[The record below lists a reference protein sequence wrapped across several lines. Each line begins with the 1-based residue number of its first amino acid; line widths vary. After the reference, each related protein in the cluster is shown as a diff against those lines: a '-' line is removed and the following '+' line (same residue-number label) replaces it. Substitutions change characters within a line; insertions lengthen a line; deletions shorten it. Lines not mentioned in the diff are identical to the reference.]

1 MQIPAIVTV
10 LALVA
15 APLQAAPA
23 RGKVEKRAPAPAT
36 DPAVM
41 AQFEVGFSEGQAL
54 FDRGDLL
61 GAARRWI
68 VAAGLLPETTAN
80 RDQRAGIYE
89 YIVDA
94 FVRGIQDGGNLKD
107 LREASAAI
115 DEYCDGYTRAY
126 GTETPLNPKV
136 AAARMELK
144 SRLTAAEEKAAQSSV
159 AVPRPV
165 AVGPVDPLDPLNP
178 LNHGPQP
185 MPEPVPS
192 GKPWKPL
199 VITGAV
205 LSGVGGLA
213 LLGSVYGGVSGIGLT
228 KQYDTDCQK
237 DDPSQTCQDLLT
249 RGRAA
254 NGLAV
259 SGAVLGVL
267 LVGAGV
273 PLLVVGMKRKR
284 SGQQAVVPVVSP
296 TFVGLGLRGRF

>member
-1 MQIPAIVTV
+1 MHAAVPALISV
-10 LALVA
+10 LALIA

-23 RGKVEKRAPAPAT
+23 RGKPGKAEKGATAAPAAAP

-41 AQFEVGFSEGQAL
+41 ARFELGFTEGQAL

-68 VAAGLLPETTAN
+68 AAAELLPETTTH

-94 FVRGIQDGGNLKD
+94 FVRGIQDGGSLQD
-107 LREASAAI
+107 LREAAAAI
-115 DEYCDGYTRAY
+115 DGYCEGYTRAY

-144 SRLTAAEEKAAQSSV
+144 SRLVAAEEKAAQSSV
-159 AVPRPV
+159 ARPRPV
-165 AVGPVDPLDPLNP
+165 EAIEPSGPA
-178 LNHGPQP
+178 P
-185 MPEPVPS
+185 MPAPTPT

-205 LSGVGGLA
+205 LTGVGGLA
-213 LLGSVYGGVSGIGLT
+213 LLAAVYGGVSGIGLT
-228 KQYDTDCQK
+228 RDYDTTCTV
-237 DDPSQTCQDLLT
+237 DDPSTACQDLLT
-249 RGRAA
+249 KGKAA

-273 PLLVVGMKRKR
+273 PLLVVGMKRK
-284 SGQQAVVPVVSP
+284 QQGRTQALRPLLAP
-296 TFVGLGLRGRF
+296 GFVGLGLRGRF

>member
-1 MQIPAIVTV
+1 MHAAVPALLSV
-10 LALVA
+10 LALIA

-23 RGKVEKRAPAPAT
+23 RGKGKAVQGAPAPAAAP

-41 AQFEVGFSEGQAL
+41 AQFELGFTEGQAL

-68 VAAGLLPETTAN
+68 AAAQLLPETTTH

-94 FVRGIQDGGNLKD
+94 FVRGIQDGGSLQD
-107 LREASAAI
+107 LREAAAAI
-115 DEYCDGYTRAY
+115 DAYCEGYTRAY

-144 SRLTAAEEKAAQSSV
+144 SRLAAAEEKAAQSSV
-159 AVPRPV
+159 ARPRPV
-165 AVGPVDPLDPLNP
+165 EAVEASEPVGPA
-178 LNHGPQP
+178 P
-185 MPEPVPS
+185 MPAPMPA
-192 GKPWKPL
+192 GKPWRPL
-199 VITGAV
+199 VISGAV
-205 LSGVGGLA
+205 LTGVGGLA
-213 LLGSVYGGVSGIGLT
+213 LLAAVYGGVSGLGLT
-228 KQYDTDCQK
+228 RDYDTTCAI
-237 DDPSQTCQDLLT
+237 DDPSTTCQDLLT
-249 RGRAA
+249 KGKAA

-284 SGQQAVVPVVSP
+284 HSQAQALQPLLAP
-296 TFVGLGLRGRF
+296 GFVGLGLRGRF

>member
-1 MQIPAIVTV
+1 MHAAVPALVTV
-10 LALVA
+10 LALIA
-15 APLQAAPA
+15 APLQAAPGRA
-23 RGKVEKRAPAPAT
+23 KVEKPAPAPAPAPVT

-41 AQFEVGFSEGQAL
+41 AQFEVGFTEGQAL
-54 FDRGDLL
+54 FDKGDLL

-68 VAAGLLPETTAN
+68 AAAELLQETTAN

-115 DEYCDGYTRAY
+115 DAYCEGYTRAY

-144 SRLTAAEEKAAQSSV
+144 SRLQAAEEKAASTSV
-159 AVPRPV
+159 AKPKPIDEPTTT
-165 AVGPVDPLDPLNP
+165 GPA
-178 LNHGPQP
+178 P
-185 MPEPVPS
+185 MPEPEPT

-205 LSGVGGLA
+205 LTGVGGLA
-213 LLGSVYGGVSGIGLT
+213 IVASVYGGVSGIGLT
-228 KQYDTDCQK
+228 RDYDAECMV
-237 DDPSQTCQDLLT
+237 DDPSAKCQDLLT
-249 RGRAA
+249 QGKAA

-259 SGAVLGVL
+259 SGAVRGVL
-267 LVGAGV
+267 LLGAGV
-273 PLLVVGMKRKR
+273 PLLVVGLKRKKT
-284 SGQQAVVPVVSP
+284 GQQALQPLLAP
-296 TFVGLGLRGRF
+296 GFVGVGLRGRF